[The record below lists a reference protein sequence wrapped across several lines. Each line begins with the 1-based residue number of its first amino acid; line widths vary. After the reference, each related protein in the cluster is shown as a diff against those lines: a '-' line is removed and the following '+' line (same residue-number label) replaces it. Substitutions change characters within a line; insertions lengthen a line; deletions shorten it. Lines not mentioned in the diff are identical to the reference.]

1 VAVPPG
7 RTVYT
12 PLLNDRG
19 GYEADVTVTRL
30 RWNEYLLVTS
40 SAQGIHDLDL
50 LRRGGP
56 AGLHAEF
63 FDVTSSY
70 AVLSVM
76 GPRSRALLDGLSSS
90 DFGAASFPF
99 GHSRDVDLSGLTVR
113 ATRLTYVGEL
123 GWELYVPS
131 EMEVAAFERLTEAG
145 QEAAPQLAGYYAIE
159 SLRLEK
165 GYRAFGRELGP
176 DTSPVEAGLGFTCK
190 LGTAIPFRG
199 REAVEKH
206 KAQGVSRRLV
216 SLVVSDPAA
225 YAWGGELLLRDD
237 EPAGFASS
245 AAFGHTL
252 GRTVLL
258 GYVER
263 RDGGRA
269 DRAWI
274 SQGRYQVAIGGELHA
289 ASVSLKPPYDPSGMR
304 IRA

>member
-1 VAVPPG
+1 
-7 RTVYT
+7 
-12 PLLNDRG
+12 
-19 GYEADVTVTRL
+19 
-30 RWNEYLLVTS
+30 VTS

-56 AGLHAEF
+56 AGLHVEF

-99 GHSRDVDLSGLTVR
+99 GHSRAVDLSGLTVR
-113 ATRLTYVGEL
+113 ATRLTYV
-123 GWELYVPS
+123 
-131 EMEVAAFERLTEAG
+131 
-145 QEAAPQLAGYYAIE
+145 
-159 SLRLEK
+159 LEK

-199 REAVEKH
+199 RAAVEKH

-216 SLVVSDPAA
+216 SLVISDPAA

-263 RDGGRA
+263 RDGGVA

-274 SQGRYQVAIGGELHA
+274 SQGTYHVAIGGERYE
-289 ASVSLKPPYDPSGMR
+289 ASVSLKPPYDPAGMR

>member
-1 VAVPPG
+1 
-7 RTVYT
+7 
-12 PLLNDRG
+12 
-19 GYEADVTVTRL
+19 
-30 RWNEYLLVTS
+30 VTS

-50 LRRGGP
+50 LRRGVP

-90 DFGAASFPF
+90 DFSAAAFPF
-99 GHSRDVDLSGLTVR
+99 GHSCVVDLGGLAVR

-131 EMEVAAFERLTEAG
+131 ETAVAAFERLTEGVGSG
-145 QEAAPQLAGYYAIE
+145 QAVTPRLAGYYAIE

-165 GYRAFGRELGP
+165 AYRAFGRELGP
-176 DTSPVEAGLGFTCK
+176 DTSPVEAGLGFACK

-199 REAVEKH
+199 RAAVERH
-206 KAQGVSRRLV
+206 KAEGVSRRLV
-216 SLVVSDPAA
+216 AMVVADPSAC
-225 YAWGGELLLRDD
+225 AWGGELLLRDD
-237 EPAGFASS
+237 EPVGFASS
-245 AAFGHTL
+245 AAFGHTV

-263 RDGGRA
+263 RDGGKA
-269 DRAWI
+269 DRAWL
-274 SQGRYQVAIGGELHA
+274 SQGRYQVAIGGELHEM
-289 ASVSLKPPYDPSGMR
+289 SVSLKPPYDPAGTR